1 MTLIGKLVVCGV
13 GLIGGS
19 FALALRQA
27 GVVGRIEPAAVTFR
41 ITSRRSTG
49 AVSAASSACLACV

>member
-1 MTLIGKLVVCGV
+1 VSVAGVKKIGKLVICGV

-27 GVVGRIEPAAVTFR
+27 GW
-41 ITSRRSTG
+41 SS
-49 AVSAASSACLACV
+49 ASSASAGAPSPRRGP